1 VIGAVAV
8 GVLGASFSAQAAG
21 AQDHA
26 GGCRAFGANVAGLA
40 QALGADFG
48 ATASGFASS
57 SPAAFPTLVV
67 MPEQA
72 ALC

>member
-1 VIGAVAV
+1 MIGAVAV
-8 GVLGASFSAQAAG
+8 GVVTASFGAQAAG

-26 GGCRAFGANVAGLA
+26 GGCQAFGGNVAGLA
-40 QALGADFG
+40 QTLGADFG
-48 ATASGFASS
+48 ATASGLASS
-57 SPAAFPTLVV
+57 APAAFPTMVV